1 MGCGASAAQKGEGA
15 PSLNQFFLEFQ
26 KYTDEELV
34 DLMKYCEEKDQE
46 KLEAM
51 KAMIRAKREAFDKV
65 AARLLKES
73 FDHHDISGDGVL
85 SEEESKRVFEH
96 IVEEKSER
104 DATMAKSEQRR
115 IMAAELGLQRGFFKK
130 EDIKNEEEVQKGAE
144 NIIKEDFK
152 AKVGEIEERM
162 KRNLADY
169 RANKAER
176 DKVAFEVMD
185 TSNDGRIVKKEFLA
199 AFEAGSEL
207 NKKLMAALGLNIE
220 LEDK

>member
-1 MGCGASAAQKGEGA
+1 
-15 PSLNQFFLEFQ
+15 
-26 KYTDEELV
+26 
-34 DLMKYCEEKDQE
+34 
-46 KLEAM
+46 M
-51 KAMIRAKREAFDKV
+51 KAMIKAKREAFDKV
-65 AARLLKES
+65 ADRLLKES

-85 SEEESKRVFEH
+85 SEEESKKVFEH
-96 IVEEKSER
+96 LVEEKSER

-144 NIIKEDFK
+144 NIVKEEFT
-152 AKVGEIEERM
+152 AKISEIQKRM
-162 KRNLADY
+162 ERNLADY

-185 TSNDGRIVKKEFLA
+185 TSNDGRIVKKEFLS
-199 AFEAGSEL
+199 AFEAGSEI
-207 NKKLMAALGLNIE
+207 NQKLMAALGLNIE

>member
-1 MGCGASAAQKGEGA
+1 MGCGASAPQKGEGA

-26 KYTDEELV
+26 KYTDEELD
-34 DLMKYCEEKDQE
+34 DLRKYCECKDAEKEQ
-46 KLEAM
+46 AM
-51 KAMIRAKREAFDKV
+51 KAMIKAKREAFDKV
-65 AARLLKES
+65 ADRLLKES

-85 SEEESKRVFEH
+85 SEEESKKVFEH
-96 IVEEKSER
+96 LVEEKSER

-144 NIIKEDFK
+144 NIVKEEFT
-152 AKVGEIEERM
+152 AKISEIQKRM
-162 KRNLADY
+162 ERNLADY

-185 TSNDGRIVKKEFLA
+185 TSNDGRIVKKEFLS
-199 AFEAGSEL
+199 AFEAGSEI
-207 NKKLMAALGLNIE
+207 NQKLMAALGLNIE